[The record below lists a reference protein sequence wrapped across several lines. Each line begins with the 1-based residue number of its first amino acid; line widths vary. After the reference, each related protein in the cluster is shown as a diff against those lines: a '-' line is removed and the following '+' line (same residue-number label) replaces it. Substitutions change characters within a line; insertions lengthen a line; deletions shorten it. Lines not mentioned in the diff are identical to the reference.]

1 MPSALM
7 AKKSLL
13 DKVKDWAV
21 IIALL
26 MSGISGKVTYDNH
39 GLKVEVEKKEKQ
51 LAEAEANNFSLA
63 SVCE

>member
-1 MPSALM
+1 M

-26 MSGISGKVTYDNH
+26 MSGITGKISYDNH
-39 GLKVEVEKKEKQ
+39 GLKIEVEKKEKQ
-51 LAEAEANNFSLA
+51 LAEAVANNFSLA
-63 SVCE
+63 GVCE

>member
-1 MPSALM
+1 M

-26 MSGISGKVTYDNH
+26 MSGITGKISYDNH
-39 GLKVEVEKKEKQ
+39 GLKIEVEKKEKQ
-51 LAEAEANNFSLA
+51 LAEAEANNFSLS

>member
-1 MPSALM
+1 MP
-7 AKKSLL
+7 KEQKSLL

-26 MSGISGKVTYDNH
+26 MSGITGKISYDNH
-39 GLKVEVEKKEKQ
+39 GLKIEVEKKEKQ

-63 SVCE
+63 GVCSE

>member
-1 MPSALM
+1 ME
-7 AKKSLL
+7 KKSLL

-26 MSGISGKVTYDNH
+26 MSGITGKITYDYH
-39 GLKVEVEKKEKQ
+39 GLKIEVEKKEKQ

-63 SVCE
+63 GVCE